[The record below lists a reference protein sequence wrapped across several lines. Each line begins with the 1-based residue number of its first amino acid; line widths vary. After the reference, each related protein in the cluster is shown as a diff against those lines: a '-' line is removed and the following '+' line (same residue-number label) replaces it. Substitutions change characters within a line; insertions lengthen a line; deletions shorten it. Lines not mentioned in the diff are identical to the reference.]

1 MATCVESVTEMKVM
15 FQIKRHAWFQHSLKF
30 SAHMNMFQ
38 DHHLENR
45 KSSFLVFILKP
56 VYGAILETSKS
67 NDLQNCQTYF
77 EWILGI
83 SWHDFY
89 ETARKRR
96 RTEAKTSKD
105 GSHLLLLARQL

>member
-67 NDLQNCQTYF
+67 NDLKNCQTYF
-77 EWILGI
+77 ELILGI

-105 GSHLLLLARQL
+105 GSHLLLLASQL